1 MKFSNII
8 NYPLGLLGLKLVRLS
23 RLKKLQNFSALR
35 VNNSDIE
42 RDEIFLELVEK
53 VRKYTLVESERSF
66 ALYKSVNYI
75 LKNNIQGDFVECGV
89 WKGGSC
95 MMIAYMLLKSGT
107 TDRKIWLYDTFE
119 GMPKPGN
126 KDEMCIR
133 DSY

>member
-23 RLKKLQNFSALR
+23 RLNKLQDSSALS
-35 VNNSDIE
+35 VNISDIQT
-42 RDEIFLELVEK
+42 DENFLALYEK
-53 VRKYTLVESERSF
+53 VKSCTMVEIERSF

-95 MMIAYMLLKSGT
+95 MMIVYILMKAGIK
-107 TDRKIWLYDTFE
+107 DRKIWLYDTF
-119 GMPKPGN
+119 
-126 KDEMCIR
+126 
-133 DSY
+133 